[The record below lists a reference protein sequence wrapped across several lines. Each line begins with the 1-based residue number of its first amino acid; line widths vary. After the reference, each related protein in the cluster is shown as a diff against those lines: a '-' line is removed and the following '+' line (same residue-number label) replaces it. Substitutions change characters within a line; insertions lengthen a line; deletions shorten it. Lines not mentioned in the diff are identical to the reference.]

1 MASQR
6 QKLLVV
12 VFDVNN
18 MPRFAIFNVQ
28 AITEYANIPAYEEIP
43 ENGVADIFVAQGVEK
58 SGISYRDR

>member
-18 MPRFAIFNVQ
+18 MPCFAIFNVL
-28 AITEYANIPAYEEIP
+28 AITEYANIPAYEEIL
-43 ENGVADIFVAQGVEK
+43 ENGVADIFVV
-58 SGISYRDR
+58 